1 MNLTRRGVLAA
12 LAASALALS
21 ACGDSD
27 DALQGGSGTTDGGTS
42 AAGTITV
49 GSANFPE
56 NVLLAEMYAG
66 VLEAAG
72 VTVEKELNIGAR
84 EVYIPALQDGS
95 IDLIPE
101 YNGALLTY
109 FAEGD
114 VEATDSESVYRE
126 LQEALPEGLTLL
138 EQSEAEDKDTLSVT
152 AETAERYGLETIAD
166 LAPVAGDL
174 VVGAGPEFRTRR
186 QGLVGLEEVY
196 GVTFGQF
203 RPLDVGGPLTVGA
216 LKDGEVDVAN
226 IFSTDSSIETNGFV
240 TLEDPENLFLAENVV
255 PVISSDKVTPEV
267 EEALNGLSAA
277 LTTEKLTTELAKVQV
292 DKQPAEQVA
301 QEFLEAEGLL

>member
-1 MNLTRRGVLAA
+1 MNPTRRGVLAA
-12 LAASALALS
+12 LAAAALTLT

-27 DALQGGSGTTDGGTS
+27 DALTTGPAGGETS

-72 VTVEKELNIGAR
+72 VSVEKRLNIGAR

-95 IDLIPE
+95 IDLVPE

-114 VEATDSESVYRE
+114 VEATDSESVYAA
-126 LQEALPEGLTLL
+126 LQEALPEGLSLL
-138 EQSEAEDKDTLSVT
+138 LQSPAEDKDTLTVT
-152 AETAERYGLETIAD
+152 QATADRLQLRTIAD
-166 LAPVAGDL
+166 LQGKSQDL
-174 VVGAGPEFRTRR
+174 VIGGGPEFRTRR

-196 GVTFGQF
+196 GLTFKEF

-216 LKDGEVDVAN
+216 LEEGEVDVAN
-226 IFSTDSSIETNGFV
+226 LFSTDSSITTKGFV

-255 PVISSDKVTPEV
+255 PVIDSDKLTPQV
-267 EEALNGLSAA
+267 SEALDGLSSA

-292 DKQPAEQVA
+292 DKRAPEQVA
-301 QEFLEAEGLL
+301 QEFLRAEGLL